1 VSASAQAGGSTLR
14 RDLSLAAWQIVYEQ
28 RAFWRNRAR
37 AFFSFLMPLMFLFIF
52 ATIYHGQAIAGPH
65 GAVSYDSFFVP
76 GILAY
81 GIIAT
86 TFVNMA
92 LSTSILREQGVL
104 KRMAGT
110 PLPAWAYVAGR
121 IGSTLLITAAMTLA
135 VLAIGRIAYG
145 VQVRAATLPGVVAA
159 LVLGSAAF
167 TALGVGVVRY
177 IKNSEAAPAV
187 INFAILP
194 LTFISGVW
202 FHGNPSTLLTDIAK
216 IFPVRPLAHA
226 LQYAFN
232 PLTTGSGI
240 QTGDLVTL
248 GIWLVVGV
256 ILMLGFLRQPA
267 TGNS

>member
-1 VSASAQAGGSTLR
+1 MSTRTPAGGSTLR
-14 RDLSLAAWQIVYEQ
+14 RDLALAAWQVIYEQ

-37 AFFSFLMPLMFLFIF
+37 AFFSFLMPVMFLIIF
-52 ATIYHGQAIAGPH
+52 ATIYHGQTIGGPH
-65 GAVSYDSFFVP
+65 GGMSYDDFFVP

-81 GIIAT
+81 GVIAT

-92 LSTSILREQGVL
+92 ISTSILREQGVL

-110 PLPAWAYVAGR
+110 PLPSWAYVAGR
-121 IGSTLLITAAMTLA
+121 IGSTLVITAAMTLV

-145 VQVRAATLPGVVAA
+145 VQVRVATLPGLLAA
-159 LVLGSAAF
+159 LILGSACF
-167 TALGVGVVRY
+167 TALGVGIVRY
-177 IKNSEAAPAV
+177 IKSSEAAPAV

-202 FHGNPSTLLTDIAK
+202 FHANLSTLLTDIANV
-216 IFPVRPLAHA
+216 FPIRPLAHA

-232 PLTTGSGI
+232 PFTTGSGI
-240 QTGDLVTL
+240 EATDLETL

-256 ILMLGFLRQPA
+256 FLMVRFLRQPA
-267 TGNS
+267 GGD

>member
-1 VSASAQAGGSTLR
+1 MSTNTRAGSTLR
-14 RDLSLAAWQIVYEQ
+14 RDLALAAWQVVYEQ

-37 AFFSFLMPLMFLFIF
+37 AFFSFLLPIMFLIIF
-52 ATIYHGQAIAGPH
+52 ASIYHGQTIPGPH
-65 GAVSYDSFFVP
+65 GAISYDAFFVP

-110 PLPAWAYVAGR
+110 PLPGWAYVAGR
-121 IGSTLLITAAMTLA
+121 IGSTLLITAAMTVA

-145 VQVRAATLPGVVAA
+145 VHVRVATLPGLLAA
-159 LVLGSAAF
+159 LILGSACF
-167 TALGVGVVRY
+167 TALGVGIVRY
-177 IKNSEAAPAV
+177 IKSTEAAPAV
-187 INFAILP
+187 VNFVILP

-202 FHGNPSTLLTDIAK
+202 FHADLSTLLTDIANV
-216 IFPVRPLAHA
+216 FPIRPLADA

-240 QTGDLVTL
+240 QATDLERL
-248 GIWLVVGV
+248 GIWLVVG
-256 ILMLGFLRQPA
+256 IFLMLRFLRQPA
-267 TGNS
+267 GGD

>member
-1 VSASAQAGGSTLR
+1 VSTSTPADRSTLR
-14 RDLSLAAWQIVYEQ
+14 RDLALAAWQVVYEQ

-37 AFFSFLMPLMFLFIF
+37 AFFSFLMPVMFLIIF
-52 ATIYHGQAIAGPH
+52 ATIYHGQTIGGPH
-65 GAVSYDSFFVP
+65 GRVSYDAFFVP

-81 GIIAT
+81 GVIAT

-92 LSTSILREQGVL
+92 ISTSILREQGVL

-110 PLPAWAYVAGR
+110 PLPSWAYVAGR
-121 IGSTLLITAAMTLA
+121 IGSTLVITAAMTVA

-145 VQVRAATLPGVVAA
+145 VQVRSATLPGLLTA
-159 LVLGSAAF
+159 LILGSACF
-167 TALGVGVVRY
+167 TALGVGIVRY
-177 IKNSEAAPAV
+177 IKSSEAAPAV

-202 FHGNPSTLLTDIAK
+202 FHSNLSTLLTDIAK
-216 IFPVRPLAHA
+216 VFPIRPLAHA

-232 PLTTGSGI
+232 PFTTGSGI
-240 QTGDLVTL
+240 EAGDVETL

-256 ILMLGFLRQPA
+256 FLMVRFLRQPA
-267 TGNS
+267 SGD

>member
-1 VSASAQAGGSTLR
+1 MTTSTPAGGSTLR
-14 RDLSLAAWQIVYEQ
+14 RDVSLAAWQVVYEQ

-37 AFFSFLMPLMFLFIF
+37 AFFSFLMPVMFLIIF
-52 ATIYHGQAIAGPH
+52 ATIYHGQKIAGPH
-65 GAVSYDSFFVP
+65 GAISYDAFFVP

-81 GIIAT
+81 GVIAT

-110 PLPAWAYVAGR
+110 PLPSWAYVAGR
-121 IGSTLLITAAMTLA
+121 IGSTIVTTAAITLV

-145 VQVRAATLPGVVAA
+145 VQVRASTLPGLLAA
-159 LVLGSAAF
+159 LILGSACF

-202 FHGNPSTLLTDIAK
+202 FHGNPSTVLTDIAK
-216 IFPVRPLAHA
+216 VFPVRPLAHA
-226 LQYAFN
+226 LQHAFN
-232 PLTTGSGI
+232 PFTTGSGF
-240 QTGDLVTL
+240 QASDLETL

-256 ILMLGFLRQPA
+256 ILMLRFLRQPA
-267 TGNS
+267 GGD

>member
-1 VSASAQAGGSTLR
+1 MSTSTLPAGSTLR
-14 RDLSLAAWQIVYEQ
+14 RDLTLAAWQVVYEQ

-37 AFFSFLMPLMFLFIF
+37 AFFSFLMPIMFLVIF
-52 ATIYHGQAIAGPH
+52 ATIYHGQTIAGPH
-65 GAVSYDSFFVP
+65 GAISYDAFFVP

-110 PLPAWAYVAGR
+110 PLPGWAYVAGR
-121 IGSTLLITAAMTLA
+121 IGSTLVTTAEMTLV

-145 VQVRAATLPGVVAA
+145 VQVRLATLPGLLAA
-159 LVLGSAAF
+159 LLLGSASF
-167 TALGVGVVRY
+167 TALGIGVVRY
-177 IKNSEAAPAV
+177 IKSAEAAPAV

-202 FHGNPSTLLTDIAK
+202 FHSNLSTLITDIAK
-216 IFPVRPLAHA
+216 VFPIRPLAHA

-240 QTGDLVTL
+240 DAADLGTL
-248 GIWLVVGV
+248 AIWLLVGSFLSV
-256 ILMLGFLRQPA
+256 RFLRQPA
-267 TGNS
+267 GGD